1 MTTKAALWITG
12 IRSPLSEM
20 DKTLHTAGYI
30 LARGPEAALW
40 LKENGISHWEE
51 FQPEASEDGKT
62 GIAVY
67 LEKAAAAL
75 ESGKDAVY
83 ITATVPMYSDSLAAG
98 MIKRFGLSNI
108 RYCSG
113 QDLLNDGNAQSLL
126 LEGVNLCVLDGLALA
141 GKYHLPV
148 DPGQNTIIYY
158 PNSVLDNRQLAGLIQ
173 QIYPAD
179 HGMGLYTMTS
189 EGKTAWQRIYAAEL
203 ADIQAV
209 SEMMVLPSRAADSS
223 LVSFEELIAHLR
235 APNGCPWDR
244 KQTHDSLR
252 KYLLEETYEAL
263 DALDQ
268 HDMDGLCEELGDIV
282 LQIALHAQIAVE
294 DREFN
299 MAQVLEGINRKIVF
313 RHPHVFGDVAVD
325 GVKGVLQNWEKLKE
339 KERAEKGKEEE
350 KGLLDGIPQSFPA
363 LAQAQA
369 IQDRA
374 ARVGFDWKEI
384 EPVMAKVLEE
394 FEEVQTATSE
404 EERAKELGDLLF
416 AVVNLVRWYKVD
428 AESALRGTNQ
438 KFRRRFSYIEKT
450 SKRIEKPMQ
459 EMSLEEMDSYW
470 DEAKK
475 EEKD

>member
-1 MTTKAALWITG
+1 MKNAALWIIGTG
-12 IRSPLSEM
+12 SQFSEAE
-20 DKTLHTAGYI
+20 TILGSAGYI
-30 LARGPEAALW
+30 LPRNSEAAAW
-40 LKENGISHWEE
+40 VKEKGFTATDEFPTFEQKETKTEIDPLISKMTVEI
-51 FQPEASEDGKT
+51 EA
-62 GIAVY
+62 
-67 LEKAAAAL
+67 
-75 ESGKDAVY
+75 GKDVVY
-83 ITATVPMYSDSLAAG
+83 ITSIIPMSADYFAAELARRFDS
-98 MIKRFGLSNI
+98 KNI
-108 RYCSG
+108 HWING
-113 QDLLNDGNAQSLL
+113 QDLSMDEQARSLL
-126 LEGVNLCVLDGLALA
+126 MEGAGLCVLDGLSLT
-141 GKYHLPV
+141 GKYHLTV
-148 DPGQNTIIYY
+148 DPSQNTLLYY
-158 PNSVLDNRQLAGLIQ
+158 PNLALDNELLAKLALE
-173 QIYPAD
+173 IYPED
-179 HGMGLYTMTS
+179 HVIALLTTNKDGQS
-189 EGKTAWQRIYAAEL
+189 SWQGITLKEL
-203 ADIQAV
+203 AAITDSV
-209 SEMMVLPSRAADSS
+209 VLMVLPARSADSS

-235 APNGCPWDR
+235 APEGCPWDK

-294 DREFN
+294 SGEFN
-299 MAQVLEGINRKIVF
+299 MAQLLEGINRKIVF
-313 RHPHVFGDVAVD
+313 RHPHVFGDVSVD

-339 KERAEKGKEEE
+339 KERAQNGKEEE
-350 KGLLDGIPQSFPA
+350 KGLLDGIPASFPA

-394 FEEVQTATSE
+394 FEEVQTASSE

-459 EMSLEEMDSYW
+459 EMTLEEMDSYW

-475 EEKD
+475 EEK